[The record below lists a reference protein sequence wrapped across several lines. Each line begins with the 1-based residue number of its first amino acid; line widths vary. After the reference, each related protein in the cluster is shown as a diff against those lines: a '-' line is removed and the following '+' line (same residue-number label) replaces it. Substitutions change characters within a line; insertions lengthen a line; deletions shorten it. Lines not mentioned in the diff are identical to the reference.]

1 MPGQSKKGG
10 GLQIEKYA
18 FKMEDPSKKTQRLR
32 ERVQKTRKKHLESEP
47 GSKKDERLYNKD
59 IRLTDKLRASR
70 AKDDS
75 AFKMED
81 LSGDG
86 KVTQKDV
93 LIGKGVLNKDGSK
106 ANAMNPK
113 GYQMNYKMVNKE
125 GFKMAGN
132 PAYKLDPTTD
142 PNLSLINDPS
152 KLSGLD
158 ISKGDNVNYQ
168 GENMNVLG
176 IDINKIF
183 KPEIGADDSYDGSGG
198 YASNE
203 DWKKFYNSPAGADYA
218 SKYTID
224 GKGKPTGNNVLD
236 SFNAVVNLGSIP
248 QPGTPGDKFDAFSS
262 YDKRQRR
269 RGILF
274 EDNAIKRAESKLGRT
289 NARTEYLDTKRK
301 NVADIASARKNKKD
315 KLKQIKNTDFNAI
328 ATASD
333 LLSGQKGL
341 SGKQL
346 ERAAKK
352 QARKDYR
359 ATRNTAVENIAK
371 GLKDKKQKSKDSRLN
386 AKASANQSTV
396 DRLKAAR
403 NLSIMQDNQGINPT
417 QGKKSRVEFGKNLQ
431 SATAGSSTTSALP
444 NVKEIFQSDKV
455 KILKNKL
462 ATGAGNEM
470 KPMQLSPKAI
480 NYFNKKNKR

>member
-1 MPGQSKKGG
+1 VGVKADVKLWTPYFHINIKNKIMPGQNYKKAGDVEIKSPFPFTKE
-10 GLQIEKYA
+10 GL
-18 FKMEDPSKKTQRLR
+18 
-32 ERVQKTRKKHLESEP
+32 
-47 GSKKDERLYNKD
+47 
-59 IRLTDKLRASR
+59 DKLPDNIPGKFGDIVRKEK
-70 AKDDS
+70 AKP
-75 AFKMED
+75 
-81 LSGDG
+81 
-86 KVTQKDV
+86 
-93 LIGKGVLNKDGSK
+93 
-106 ANAMNPK
+106 ANEMK

-132 PAYKLDPTTD
+132 PSMKFDPVKD
-142 PNLSLINDPS
+142 PNLSLMNDPN
-152 KLSGLD
+152 LSGLD
-158 ISKGDNVNYQ
+158 LPNTGDNVNYQ

-176 IDINKIF
+176 VDVNKIFRTKTYDDMRAAGASEEDINKAKAF
-183 KPEIGADDSYDGSGG
+183 
-198 YASNE
+198 NE
-203 DWKKFYNSPAGADYA
+203 QKYGTINPTAAG
-218 SKYTID
+218 KT
-224 GKGKPTGNNVLD
+224 NNQVLD

-359 ATRNTAVENIAK
+359 ATRNEAVENIAK

-431 SATAGSSTTSALP
+431 SATAGSSTSPINPTAK
-444 NVKEIFQSDKV
+444 NVSDSDLV
-455 KILKNKL
+455 KYVKNKL
-462 ATGAGNEM
+462 GKGNQM
-470 KPMQLSPKAI
+470 KPMQLSPKAM
-480 NYFNKKNKR
+480 NYFNKKNKK